1 MPHRSPLRVLVVGP
15 SHACLAA
22 HLVNG
27 GSVAVVAAL
36 DPACPGAL
44 ELLVARGDEVDALLV
59 EYRGS
64 PDDDAGLVAALR
76 GRFPS
81 AIVLFLVDC
90 TDPQRVAE
98 VVRLGGD
105 AIVPLE
111 HLDVAAVLGAAEHVE
126 GTVVLP
132 RAAALGL
139 AQAWPSSDEL
149 LLSERER
156 EVLACLEARMTNVQ
170 IASQLFI
177 SRETV
182 KTHVANLLRKLRADD
197 RRAVVDR
204 ARRIGL
210 L

>member
-1 MPHRSPLRVLVVGP
+1 MPHRSPLRVMVVGP
-15 SHACLAA
+15 SHAYLAG

-27 GSVAVVAAL
+27 GSVAVVASVDPSDAL
-36 DPACPGAL
+36 D
-44 ELLVARGDEVDALLV
+44 LLATRCGDVDVVLV

-76 GRFPS
+76 ARFPV
-81 AIVLFLVDC
+81 AIVLFVVDC
-90 TDPQRVAE
+90 SDPHRVAE

-111 HLDVAAVLGAAEHVE
+111 QLDVAAVLGAAEHVE

-132 RAAALGL
+132 RVAALGL
-139 AQAWPSSDEL
+139 AQAWPSSDEM
-149 LLSERER
+149 LLSARER

-170 IASQLFI
+170 IASELFI